1 MFNFM
6 VTNEGGLTTAGY
18 AIAIIAGII
27 LFLAAICFA
36 GKHSEKHKL
45 TTRQLVFCAVAMAL
59 AFITSYLWRRHRH
72 HRWSCLRNPAVHSGT
87 ICTFLLPGLL

>member
-59 AFITSYLWRRHRH
+59 AFITSYLKII
-72 HRWSCLRNPAVHSGT
+72 T
-87 ICTFLLPGLL
+87 LPGAEALLFAVCCLLYWLLTGMV

>member
-45 TTRQLVFCAVAMAL
+45 TTRQLVFCAVAAV
-59 AFITSYLWRRHRH
+59 SYTHLTLPTI
-72 HRWSCLRNPAVHSGT
+72 LRV
-87 ICTFLLPGLL
+87 

>member
-27 LFLAAICFA
+27 LFLAQSVLQENTQ
-36 GKHSEKHKL
+36 KN
-45 TTRQLVFCAVAMAL
+45 T
-59 AFITSYLWRRHRH
+59 
-72 HRWSCLRNPAVHSGT
+72 N
-87 ICTFLLPGLL
+87 

>member
-36 GKHSEKHKL
+36 GKHSEIHKL
-45 TTRQLVFCAVAMAL
+45 TTRQLEF
-59 AFITSYLWRRHRH
+59 
-72 HRWSCLRNPAVHSGT
+72 
-87 ICTFLLPGLL
+87 

>member
-27 LFLAAICFA
+27 LFLAAICIA
-36 GKHSEKHKL
+36 GKHSENHKHRFNGRGKL
-45 TTRQLVFCAVAMAL
+45 YSV
-59 AFITSYLWRRHRH
+59 IT
-72 HRWSCLRNPAVHSGT
+72 
-87 ICTFLLPGLL
+87 

>member
-45 TTRQLVFCAVAMAL
+45 TTRQLVFCAVAVAL
-59 AFITSYLWRRHRH
+59 SFCHFLPEDFYS
-72 HRWSCLRNPAVHSGT
+72 AVGWKRYSLQYAVY
-87 ICTFLLPGLL
+87 CTGC

>member
-36 GKHSEKHKL
+36 GKHSETQTDYKTACIL
-45 TTRQLVFCAVAMAL
+45 CCSCGTRFCHFLPEDFYSAVGWKRYSL
-59 AFITSYLWRRHRH
+59 QY
-72 HRWSCLRNPAVHSGT
+72 AVY
-87 ICTFLLPGLL
+87 CTGC

>member
-45 TTRQLVFCAVAMAL
+45 TTRQLVFCAVAMA
-59 AFITSYLWRRHRH
+59 ITATMYPLSRPWL
-72 HRWSCLRNPAVHSGT
+72 CFAKNPAT
-87 ICTFLLPGLL
+87 PRAANARI

>member
-36 GKHSEKHKL
+36 GKHSRKTQTDYKTACIL
-45 TTRQLVFCAVAMAL
+45 CCSYGTRFCHFLPEDFYSAVGWKRYSL
-59 AFITSYLWRRHRH
+59 QY
-72 HRWSCLRNPAVHSGT
+72 AVY
-87 ICTFLLPGLL
+87 CTGC

>member
-36 GKHSEKHKL
+36 GKHSEKHKSDYKDSL
-45 TTRQLVFCAVAMAL
+45 YSVL
-59 AFITSYLWRRHRH
+59 
-72 HRWSCLRNPAVHSGT
+72 
-87 ICTFLLPGLL
+87 